1 MAVTCSFC
9 EIIAHE
15 LPGLYGEWRD
25 TVAISPIRPVTSGHL
40 LVVPR
45 QHIENNPQVA
55 ALTIERAA
63 ILANQ
68 HESADIVTG
77 IGSAATEHL
86 CVHVIPRRV
95 GDGLTI
101 TLD

>member
-1 MAVTCSFC
+1 MICSLC
-9 EIIAHE
+9 EIIIHS
-15 LPGLYGEWRD
+15 LPGLYGVWRD

-40 LVVPR
+40 LVVPK

-55 ALTIERAA
+55 ALTMERAA

-68 HESADIVTG
+68 YESAAIVTG
-77 IGSAATEHL
+77 IGTAATEHL
-86 CVHVIPRRV
+86 CLHVIPRRV
-95 GDGLTI
+95 GDVSI